1 MSAEPSQRQ
10 NVEAGS
16 DTEIRRLYFQLLDA
30 WNRRS
35 AGDFAAPFAVDG
47 NLIGFDGSQVDGR
60 EAIAAHIGQVFAD
73 HQTGAYVGKI
83 REVRLQPSEVAIL
96 RAVVGMVPP
105 GQTDINPAV
114 NAIQSLVAVKQE
126 GGWCIVLFQ
135 ATPAQFHGRPELVQQ
150 LTDELRQLL
159 QPALHPAERPPD

>member
-1 MSAEPSQRQ
+1 MSTEPSQPQ
-10 NVEAGS
+10 DVESGV
-16 DTEIRRLYFQLLDA
+16 DPEIHTLYFQLLDA

-35 AGDFAAPFAVDG
+35 AADFAAPFAMDG
-47 NLIGFDGSQVDGR
+47 NLVGFDGSQVDGR
-60 EAIAAHIGQVFAD
+60 GAIAAHIGQVFAD

-83 REVRLQPSEVAIL
+83 REVRLRTSDVAIL

-105 GQTDINPAV
+105 GQVDINPAV

-126 GGWCIVLFQ
+126 GGWRIVLFQ

-159 QPALHPAERPPD
+159 